1 MNALE
6 RRLKK
11 TSWSD
16 YLTGSQLLLLL
27 AILLLGILVR
37 VVGIGEAPRGFNQ
50 DEASAGY
57 DAFAILK
64 YGIDRNGIHNPVHLI
79 AWGSGQNAAYSWLCM
94 PFIALLGLSV
104 WSVRL
109 PMALVGCVSLV
120 IFYFLLKNIH
130 RENKAFVVLGTF
142 LFAIFPWH
150 IMKSRWSLESN
161 LFPDLVLWGTFL
173 LSQYL
178 KNEKPGWFYGALA
191 LFAFSAYA
199 YGSAYCFLPFFVL
212 PVGICLLLRKKVTW
226 KQALVC
232 VLVLGVTVLPILLFV
247 FINTF
252 DYPQIELGFLTIP
265 RLYVNRH
272 TEMASVFSGNFL
284 ESSLKNFRDALKILV
299 TQEDGLPWNAMPP
312 FGLTY
317 RVTLP
322 LTLWGLV
329 QCLKNIRKRNA
340 QGPEFLMD
348 LWFAASVLLMFVVKP
363 NINRINIIMIPWM
376 YYTIAGTVDLAGRIP
391 HGPKAAA
398 VLFSAAFLLFA
409 KTYFTDYQSMIEHKF
424 SYGLGDA
431 ITQAAQAEADRVYVT
446 DKTDMPYIYT
456 LFYTQTDPNVYRS
469 TVRYR
474 TSHVDFEEVAS
485 FDRYVFGLPETIDPE
500 ENAVYVLYQPELE
513 KFPEDEFEMTE
524 WGDFALAVPRA
535 RGEK

>member
-6 RRLKK
+6 RRLKRNPW
-11 TSWSD
+11 TD
-16 YLTGSQLLLLL
+16 YLTGGQLLLLL

-57 DAFAILK
+57 DAFAIAK

-79 AWGSGQNAAYSWLCM
+79 AWGSGQNVAYSWLCM

-130 RENKAFVVLGTF
+130 RENKSFVLLGTF

-199 YGSAYCFLPFFVL
+199 YGTAYCFLPFFVL
-212 PVGICLLLRKKVTW
+212 PVLLWMLVKKKISW
-226 KQALVC
+226 KRLLAGGGLMGLLMV
-232 VLVLGVTVLPILLFV
+232 PILLFV

-252 DYPQIELGFLTIP
+252 QYPEIDLGLLTVP
-265 RLYVNRH
+265 RLYTARH
-272 TEMASVFSGNFL
+272 TSVASVFSKDFFHSSWKNFL
-284 ESSLKNFRDALKILV
+284 ASLKILWV
-299 TQEDGLPWNAMPP
+299 QYDDAPWNAIRRYGMTYP
-312 FGLTY
+312 F
-317 RVTLP
+317 TLP
-322 LTLWGLV
+322 LALWGLV
-329 QCLKNIRKRNA
+329 LCFRRFFRGKA
-340 QGPEFLMD
+340 SDPESLMD
-348 LWFAASVLLMFVVKP
+348 FWFCSCVVLMFVSAP
-363 NINRINIIMIPWM
+363 NINRMNIVVIPWM
-376 YYTIAGTVDLAGRIP
+376 YVTIVGTADVARRLPWGKTLAVTAYALCFCLFCRSYFTSYQERIGQEFFSGLGPAISEASQTEAGT
-391 HGPKAAA
+391 
-398 VLFSAAFLLFA
+398 
-409 KTYFTDYQSMIEHKF
+409 
-424 SYGLGDA
+424 
-431 ITQAAQAEADRVYVT
+431 VYVT
-446 DKTDMPYIYT
+446 DTVNMPYIYT
-456 LFYTQTDPNVYRS
+456 LFFTETDVRDFRA
-469 TVRYR
+469 TVRYE
-474 TSHVDFEEVAS
+474 TSHVSFEEVGS
-485 FDRYVFGLPETIDPE
+485 FGKYVFHIPETIDE
-500 ENAVYVLYQPELE
+500 GENAAYVVSQKELE
-513 KFPEDEFEMTE
+513 KFDLETFQVTQYDNYYLCERTNP
-524 WGDFALAVPRA
+524 
-535 RGEK
+535 